1 MVRKPNLTLIFAAFL
16 AISTFSFA
24 APPRPNAIEVMDNY
38 AFFNDVN
45 SLHLAAAARYGIEG
59 VDLRANVTDAVYG
72 LVTIE
77 NSDNYKLAHLT
88 HSVPYLTPAAADL
101 LNTIAV
107 NFIDSLAHKGLPAHR
122 VIVTSV
128 LRTGEDVRSLV
139 KVNRNAAHKSA
150 HCHATTFD
158 IAYKTFDRL
167 EAVTT
172 PAITL
177 EHVLAEVLR
186 DLRRQNKCYVKY
198 ERGQCCFHI
207 TCRYSFSDLF

>member
-1 MVRKPNLTLIFAAFL
+1 MLRKRGLSILLLTILSLMARTHA
-16 AISTFSFA
+16 S
-24 APPRPNAIEVMDNY
+24 PPRPNAIEVMDNY
-38 AFFNDVN
+38 AFFNDAN
-45 SLHLAAAARYGIEG
+45 PLHLAAASRYGIEG

-77 NSDNYKLAHLT
+77 NSDNYKLARLT

-107 NFIDSLAHKGLPAHR
+107 NFIDSLANKGLPPHR

-139 KVNRNAAHKSA
+139 KVNRNASRNSA

-167 EAVTT
+167 QSSTI

-177 EHVLAEVLR
+177 ERVLAEVLR
-186 DLRRQNKCYVKY
+186 DLRRQEKCYVKY